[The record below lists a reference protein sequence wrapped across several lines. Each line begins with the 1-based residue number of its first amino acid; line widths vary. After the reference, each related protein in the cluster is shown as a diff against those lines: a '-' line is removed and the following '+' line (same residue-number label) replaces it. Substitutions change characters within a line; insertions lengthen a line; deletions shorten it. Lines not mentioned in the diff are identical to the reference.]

1 VSLKSEKSADLAKIL
16 AEMGEPVVWNGQ
28 TIQGLISAPIT
39 AQELDIG
46 GIVESADFTIK
57 VARSAFT
64 AQRPSHGD
72 RIEFDGREFRIVR
85 IGDHPGY
92 PLLILYVTTPD
103 E

>member
-1 VSLKSEKSADLAKIL
+1 MSLKAEKSADLAAII
-16 AEMGEPVVWNGQ
+16 AEMGEPIIWNGQ
-28 TIQGLISAPIT
+28 TIQGLISAPVT

-46 GIVESADFTIK
+46 GLVESADFTIK
-57 VARSAFT
+57 VARSAFSD
-64 AQRPSHGD
+64 QRPSHGD
-72 RIEFDGREFRIVR
+72 RIEFDGRDFRIVR

>member
-1 VSLKSEKSADLAKIL
+1 MNLKSEKSADLAEIV
-16 AEMGEPVVWNGQ
+16 AEMGEPIVWKGQ
-28 TIQGLISAPIT
+28 TIQALISAPVT

-57 VARSAFT
+57 VARSVFFS
-64 AQRPSHGD
+64 QRPAHGD
-72 RIEFDGREFRIVR
+72 RVEFDGRDFRIVR
-85 IGDHPGY
+85 ISDHPGY